1 MRRPAA
7 PAAET
12 FQRSTSR
19 RRGDVIPKTGD
30 RQAASA
36 RSGG

>member
-1 MRRPAA
+1 MRRAAA

-12 FQRSTSR
+12 FQRSTYR
-19 RRGDVIPKTGD
+19 RGGDVITNVGD
-30 RQAASA
+30 RQGASA

>member
-7 PAAET
+7 PAAEP
-12 FQRSTSR
+12 FQRSTYR
-19 RRGDVIPKTGD
+19 RGGDVITNAGD